1 MPEQT
6 PGTSR
11 RTFLRTNATLLAG
24 FALSTA
30 LPEAAHA
37 AGTEPSTEPSTGTGT
52 GTGTGKSTNL
62 AQYRPVTA
70 SSTDWAPTPASF
82 AVDGLAQTGVR
93 GSGWRAAAG
102 DPQWITVDL
111 QARSTIESVVLVFEA
126 DSSDPGFTPD
136 PGVNPFLHTTGFE
149 ALSSCAVAFSL
160 DVSDDGTSW
169 RTVHETSTGT
179 GGRTTITLPQPV
191 TARWIRMTSTKRA
204 NANPVGLNSF
214 EVYGSCTT
222 HRPSATGWTD
232 WGRHTAQPPA
242 LTVAGDGTVP
252 LESGW
257 TLTMDDWAGSTDG
270 AALSAPAVDVSGW
283 LPATVPGTV
292 HAALVEQGHLPEPTV
307 GFNNMRAPEALS
319 RHDWWYRRSFRL
331 PSGLATGQGRRVWL
345 EFDGVNHQ
353 AEVWLNGRKAGE
365 VTYPVARA
373 AFDVT
378 DALGGG
384 RQAGAKESAEES
396 AKGGAKDAEQVIA
409 VRIAPMPHPGNPG
422 DKGPSGIS
430 TLNSVAAQAD
440 SPTYLSISGWDWM
453 PAVRDRA
460 AGIWNHVRLR
470 STGDV
475 VIGDPRVDTALPDL
489 PAPAGSPDLPELA
502 TAEVTVVVPVRNAGS
517 TSRTSTVTATLHGAR
532 VSGSV
537 TLAAGESRELTFSPA
552 DHPQLRIRKPRLWW
566 PNGYG
571 EPALHDLVLT
581 ATADGRGSDRRTV
594 PVGLRQFDY
603 HYVQPI
609 VIGSDG
615 HSPPQTVNLPK
626 QQARYVRIQCGKRA
640 TGFGSSMWTLSVLDS
655 AAPGSDLALHKAA
668 TASSS
673 DNDNDLPANAVDG
686 DATTRWSSGYSDD
699 QWIQVDLGASTAF
712 DQVVVTWETAYA
724 LTFTVQVSD
733 DGAGWTD
740 VQSVSNTGTQLQI
753 SVNGVRVLCRG
764 GNWGFDEL
772 LRRVLPDRMDDAVGM
787 HRDMNFTMIRNWI
800 GSSNREEFF
809 AACDRNGILVWNDFW
824 EGDAIFPPDAGVP
837 AFLDIGR
844 DTVLRYRHHPCLAV
858 WCATNESDP
867 PAAVD
872 AGLRAAVT
880 SLHPGILYQGNS
892 AGGIVTG
899 HGPYSW
905 IDPAA
910 YFSGDTYSIGSYG
923 FHSEIGIP
931 TVPVAESMRNL
942 AADQPS
948 WPIGDVW
955 YHHDWCTRGGQ
966 NPDTYRAAIDDRFGA
981 SDTLDD
987 FCARAQF
994 VNYESMRAI
1003 FEAYNAKMWDDA
1015 SGVLLWMSHP
1025 AHHSTVW
1032 QTYDYDLDVNGSYY
1046 GARKGCE
1053 PLHVQ
1058 ASLAD
1063 WQVHA
1068 VNQTAAGLTGATVT
1082 ARLVDLHG
1090 ASLGAARQ
1098 QTLDVPASSA
1108 AAAFTVPF
1116 TAALPAAHLLR
1127 LTLTDRHGSRV
1138 SDNTYLRYRAAGD
1151 VRAVGDL
1158 APARLRGTVRRKGR
1172 DGATVTVRNDGGSVV
1187 ALLRLG
1193 VRDAHSD
1200 ARVLPARYSDNY
1212 LWVLPGES
1220 RDITV
1225 SWPARALPSGEPRFT
1240 AEALNMPLRRL

>member
-1 MPEQT
+1 MPAAPEHS
-6 PGTSR
+6 PRPSR
-11 RTFLRTNATLLAG
+11 RAFLRTNATLLAG
-24 FALSTA
+24 FALAAA

-37 AGTEPSTEPSTGTGT
+37 AGADTGATGHAGTGGSTGTD
-52 GTGTGKSTNL
+52 L
-62 AQYRPVTA
+62 ARYRPVAA

-82 AVDGLAQTGVR
+82 AVDGLAETGVR
-93 GSGWRAAAG
+93 GSGWRASADAAAG
-102 DPQWITVDL
+102 TPQWISVDL
-111 QARSTIESVVLVFEA
+111 QAPCAIDSVVLVFEA
-126 DSSDPGFTPD
+126 DRDDPGFTPD
-136 PGVNPFLHTTGFE
+136 PGINPFLHTTGFE
-149 ALSSCAVAFSL
+149 ALSSCAVAFTL
-160 DVSDDGTSW
+160 DVSDDGASW
-169 RTVHETSTGT
+169 RTVYRTSNGT
-179 GGRTTITLPQPV
+179 GGRSEVTLPKPV
-191 TARWIRMTSTKRA
+191 TARWVRMTSTEQA
-204 NANPVGLNSF
+204 NGNPVGLNGF
-214 EVYGSCTT
+214 EVYGRCDVP
-222 HRPSATGWTD
+222 RPAATGWTD
-232 WGRHTAQPPA
+232 WGRHTAPAPP
-242 LTVAGDGTVP
+242 LEVAADGTVP
-252 LESGW
+252 LASGW
-257 TLTMDDWAGSTDG
+257 TLTMDDWAGSADG
-270 AALSAPAVDVSGW
+270 AVLSAHGVDVSRW
-283 LPATVPGTV
+283 LPAVVPGTV
-292 HAALVEQGHLPEPTV
+292 HASLVAAGHLPEPTV

-319 RHDWWYRRSFRL
+319 RHDWWYRRAFRL
-331 PSGLATGQGRRVWL
+331 PAGLATGHGRRVWL
-345 EFDGVNHQ
+345 EFEGVNH
-353 AEVWLNGRKAGE
+353 AGEVWLNGRKAGE

-373 AFDVT
+373 ALDVT
-378 DALGGG
+378 GLLGGG
-384 RQAGAKESAEES
+384 
-396 AKGGAKDAEQVIA
+396 EQVLA
-409 VRIAPMPHPGNPG
+409 VRVAPMPHPGNPG
-422 DKGPSGIS
+422 DKGPSGVS
-430 TLNSVAAQAD
+430 TLNSVAPQAD

-470 STGDV
+470 TTGDV
-475 VIGDPRVDTALPDL
+475 VLGDPRVDTVLPALPATD
-489 PAPAGSPDLPELA
+489 

-517 TSRTSTVTATLHGAR
+517 TARTATVTATLHGAR

-537 TLAAGESRELTFSPA
+537 ELAAGESREITFSPA
-552 DHPQLRIRKPRLWW
+552 DHPQLVIDQPRLWW

-571 EPALHDLVLT
+571 EATLHDLVLT
-581 ATADGRGSDRRTV
+581 AATAGRTSDRRTV
-594 PVGLRQFDY
+594 QVGLRQFGY
-603 HYVQPI
+603 HSEQPI

-615 HSPPQTVNLPK
+615 HSAPQTVDLPA
-626 QQARYVRIQCGKRA
+626 QHARYVRIQCGKRA
-640 TGFGSSMWTLSVLDS
+640 TGFGASMWTLSVRDS
-655 AAPGSDLALHKAA
+655 SDPDTDLALRKTA

-673 DNDNDLPANAVDG
+673 DNANDLPGNAVDG
-686 DATTRWSSGYSDD
+686 DNSTRWSSGYSDD
-699 QWIQVDLGASTAF
+699 QWIQVDLGAATAF

-733 DGAGWTD
+733 DGATWTD
-740 VQSVSNTGTQLQI
+740 VQSVRNTGTQLQI
-753 SVNGVRVLCRG
+753 SANGVRVLCRG

-772 LRRVLPDRMDDAVGM
+772 LRRALPHRIDDAVGM

-824 EGDAIFPPDAGVP
+824 EGDAIFPPDGSVP
-837 AFLDIGR
+837 VFLDIAA

-872 AGLRAAVT
+872 TGLRDAVA

-931 TVPVAESMRNL
+931 TVPVAESMRRL

-1003 FEAYNAKMWDDA
+1003 FEAYNAHMWDDA

-1068 VNQTAAGLTGATVT
+1068 VNQTAADLTGARVE

-1090 ASLGAARQ
+1090 TALAAPRQ
-1098 QTLDVPASSA
+1098 QVLDVPASSA
-1108 AAAFTVPF
+1108 APAFTVPF
-1116 TAALPAAHLLR
+1116 GAALPAAHLLR
-1127 LTLTDRHGSRV
+1127 LTLTDRHGTRV
-1138 SDNTYLRYRAAGD
+1138 SDNTYLRYRAPGD
-1151 VRAVGDL
+1151 VKALGGL
-1158 APARLRGTVRRKGR
+1158 APAKLHTAVRRRGR
-1172 DGATVTVRNDGGSVV
+1172 DEAALTVRNDGAGVA

-1193 VRDAHSD
+1193 VRDAHRD
-1200 ARVLPARYSDNY
+1200 TRVLPARYSDNY
-1212 LWVLPGES
+1212 LWLLPGES
-1220 RDITV
+1220 REVTV
-1225 SWPARALPSGEPRFT
+1225 SWPSRALPSGEPRFT

>member
-1 MPEQT
+1 MPEHQ
-6 PGTSR
+6 PRTSR

-24 FALSTA
+24 FALSAA

-37 AGTEPSTEPSTGTGT
+37 AGSAAPAGASAAAQAAAGGTD
-52 GTGTGKSTNL
+52 L
-62 AQYRPVTA
+62 ARYRPVA
-70 SSTDWAPTPASF
+70 VSSTDWAPTPGSF
-82 AVDGLAQTGVR
+82 AVDGLAQSGVR

-102 DPQWITVDL
+102 DPQWISVDL
-111 QARSTIESVVLVFEA
+111 QAPATIESVVLVFEA

-136 PGVNPFLHTTGFE
+136 PGINPFLHTTGFE

-160 DVSDDGTSW
+160 EVSDDGDAW
-169 RTVHETSTGT
+169 RSVYETSSGT
-179 GGRTTITLPQPV
+179 GGTMTITLPEPV

-204 NANPVGLNSF
+204 NANPVGLNGF
-214 EVYGSCTT
+214 EVYGSCRT
-222 HRPSATGWTD
+222 HRPAATGWTD
-232 WGRHTAQPPA
+232 WGRHTAQAPA
-242 LTVAGDGTVP
+242 LKVAGDGTVP

-257 TLTMDDWAGSTDG
+257 TLTMDDLAGSDDG
-270 AALSAPAVDVSGW
+270 AALSAGGLDVSGW

-292 HAALVEQGHLPEPTV
+292 HASLVEQGHLPEPTV

-319 RHDWWYRRSFRL
+319 RHGWWYRRAFHL
-331 PSGLATGQGRRVWL
+331 PAGLATGHGRRVWL

-353 AEVWLNGRKAGE
+353 AEVWLNGGKVGE

-378 DALGGG
+378 GALGSG
-384 RQAGAKESAEES
+384 
-396 AKGGAKDAEQVIA
+396 EQVLA
-409 VRIAPMPHPGNPG
+409 VSIAPMPHPGNPG

-430 TLNSVAAQAD
+430 TLNSVAAAAD

-489 PAPAGSPDLPELA
+489 PAAGA
-502 TAEVTVVVPVRNAGS
+502 AEVTVVVPVRNAGGAAQ
-517 TSRTSTVTATLHGAR
+517 RTTVGATLHGAR
-532 VSGSV
+532 VSSTV
-537 TLAAGESRELTFSPA
+537 TLAAGESREIVFAPA
-552 DHPQLRIRKPRLWW
+552 DHPQLRIATPQLWW

-571 EPALHDLVLT
+571 DPALHDLVLT
-581 ATADGRGSDRRTV
+581 ATAAGKTSDRRTAQ
-594 PVGLRQFDY
+594 VGLRQFDY
-603 HYVQPI
+603 HYDQPI
-609 VIGSDG
+609 VIGSNG
-615 HSPPQTVNLPK
+615 HSAPQTVNLPQ

-640 TGFGSSMWTLSVLDS
+640 TGFGASMWTLSVLDS
-655 AAPGSDLALHKAA
+655 AAPGTDLALHRTA

-673 DNDNDLPANAVDG
+673 DNDSDQPANAVDG
-686 DATTRWSSGYSDD
+686 SDTTRWSSGYSDD
-699 QWIQVDLGASTAF
+699 QWIQVDLGASAAF
-712 DQVVVTWETAYA
+712 DQVVITWETAYA

-733 DGAGWTD
+733 DGATWTD

-753 SVNGVRVLCRG
+753 AVNGVRVLCRG

-772 LRRVLPDRMDDAVGM
+772 LRRMLPDRMDDAVGM

-824 EGDAIFPPDAGVP
+824 EGDAIFPPDAGLT
-837 AFLDIGR
+837 AFLDIAR

-867 PAAVD
+867 PAAID

-880 SLHPGILYQGNS
+880 AVHPGILYQGNS

-905 IDPAA
+905 IDPAK

-931 TVPVAESMRNL
+931 TVPVAESMRHL
-942 AADQPS
+942 AGDQPS

-955 YHHDWCTRGGQ
+955 FHHDWCTRGGQ
-966 NPDTYRAAIDDRFGA
+966 NPDTYRAAVDDRFGA
-981 SDTLDD
+981 SDSLDD

-1003 FEAYNAKMWDDA
+1003 FEAYNATMWDDA

-1068 VNQTAAGLTGATVT
+1068 VNQTAAALTGVTVT

-1090 ASLGAARQ
+1090 TSLAAAQTR
-1098 QTLDVPASSA
+1098 TLDVAASSS

-1116 TAALPAAHLLR
+1116 ADGLPTPHLLR
-1127 LTLTDRHGSRV
+1127 LTLTDRHGTQL
-1138 SDNTYLRYRAAGD
+1138 SDNSYLRYRAASD
-1151 VRAVGDL
+1151 VRAVNDL
-1158 APARLRGTVRRKGR
+1158 ATARLRTGVRRTGR
-1172 DGATVTVRNDGGSVV
+1172 DEAVVSLRNDGDGVA

-1193 VRDAHSD
+1193 VRDAHAD
-1200 ARVLPARYSDNY
+1200 TRVLPARYSDNY
-1212 LWVLPGES
+1212 LWLLPGES
-1220 RDITV
+1220 RDVTV

-1240 AEALNMPLRRL
+1240 AEALNLPLRRL

>member
-1 MPEQT
+1 MPEHQ
-6 PGTSR
+6 PHTSR

-24 FALSTA
+24 FALSAA
-30 LPEAAHA
+30 LPAAAAHA
-37 AGTEPSTEPSTGTGT
+37 AESGPGPDVRRRGAAVD
-52 GTGTGKSTNL
+52 L
-62 AQYRPVTA
+62 AQYRPVAA
-70 SSTDWAPTPASF
+70 SSTDWAPTPAWF

-102 DPQWITVDL
+102 DPQWISVDL
-111 QARSTIESVVLVFEA
+111 QAPSTIESVVLVFEA

-136 PGVNPFLHTTGFE
+136 PGINPFLHTTGFE

-160 DVSDDGTSW
+160 DVSDDGKAW
-169 RTVHETSTGT
+169 RSVYETSSGT
-179 GGRTTITLPQPV
+179 GGTMTITLPKPV

-204 NANPVGLNSF
+204 NDNPVGLNSF
-214 EVYGSCTT
+214 EVYGSCDAQ
-222 HRPSATGWTD
+222 RPAATGWTG
-232 WGRHTAQPPA
+232 WGRHTGQAPELA
-242 LTVAGDGTVP
+242 VAPDGTVP
-252 LESGW
+252 VESGW
-257 TLTMDDWAGSTDG
+257 TLTMDDWAGSDNG
-270 AALSAPAVDVSGW
+270 ATLSGHGVDVSGW

-292 HAALVEQGHLPEPTV
+292 HASLVEQGHLPEPTV
-307 GFNNMRAPEALS
+307 GFNNMRSPEALS
-319 RHDWWYRRSFRL
+319 RHGWWYRRAFHL
-331 PSGLATGQGRRVWL
+331 PPGLATGPGRRVWL

-353 AEVWLNGRKAGE
+353 AEVWLNGHRAGE

-378 DALGGG
+378 DTLGSG
-384 RQAGAKESAEES
+384 
-396 AKGGAKDAEQVIA
+396 EQVIA
-409 VRIAPMPHPGNPG
+409 VSIAPMPHPGNPG

-430 TLNSVAAQAD
+430 TLNSVAAAAD

-460 AGIWNHVRLR
+460 AGIWNHVRFR
-470 STGDV
+470 STGDIV
-475 VIGDPRVDTALPDL
+475 VGDPRVDTALPGL
-489 PAPAGSPDLPELA
+489 PALA
-502 TAEVTVVVPVRNAGS
+502 AAEVTVVVPVRNASG
-517 TSRTSTVTATLHGAR
+517 TSQATTVTANLHGAR
-532 VSGSV
+532 VSSTV
-537 TLAAGESRELTFSPA
+537 TLAAGESREITFTPA
-552 DHPQLRIRKPRLWW
+552 EYPQLRISKPQLWW

-571 EPALHDLVLT
+571 DPALHDLVLT
-581 ATADGRGSDRRTV
+581 ATAAGRTSDRRTV
-594 PVGLRQFDY
+594 KVGLRQFDY
-603 HYVQPI
+603 HYDEPI
-609 VIGSDG
+609 VIGPDG

-640 TGFGSSMWTLSVLDS
+640 TGFGASMWTLSILDS
-655 AAPGSDLALHKAA
+655 GTPGTDLALHKTA

-673 DNDNDLPANAVDG
+673 DNGADQPANAVDG
-686 DATTRWSSGYSDD
+686 SDTTRWSSGYADD
-699 QWIQVDLGASTAF
+699 QWIQVDLGASAAF
-712 DQVVVTWETAYA
+712 DQVVITWETAYA
-724 LTFTVQVSD
+724 LTFTVQISD
-733 DGAGWTD
+733 DGTTWTG

-753 SVNGVRVLCRG
+753 AVNGVRVLCRG

-772 LRRVLPDRMDDAVGM
+772 LRRVLPHRMDDAVAM

-800 GSSNREEFF
+800 GSSNRAEFF
-809 AACDRNGILVWNDFW
+809 AACDSNGILVWNDFW
-824 EGDAIFPPDAGVP
+824 EGDAIFPTNEGVP
-837 AFLDIGR
+837 GFLDIAR
-844 DTVLRYRHHPCLAV
+844 DTILRYRHHPCLAV
-858 WCATNESDP
+858 WCATNESNP
-867 PAAVD
+867 PADID
-872 AGLRAAVT
+872 AGLRAAVST
-880 SLHPGILYQGNS
+880 VHPGILYQGNS

-905 IDPAA
+905 IDPAK

-931 TVPVAESMRNL
+931 TVPVAESMRHL

-955 YHHDWCTRGGQ
+955 FHHDWCTRGGQ
-966 NPDTYRAAIDDRFGA
+966 NPDTYRAAIDDRFGT
-981 SDTLDD
+981 SDNLDD

-994 VNYESMRAI
+994 VNFESMRAI

-1046 GARKGCE
+1046 GARKACE

-1068 VNQTAAGLTGATVT
+1068 VNQTAAALTGAKVT
-1082 ARLVDLHG
+1082 AQLVDLHG
-1090 ASLGAARQ
+1090 KQLAAAQ
-1098 QTLDVPASSA
+1098 TSTLDVPASSA

-1116 TAALPAAHLLR
+1116 AAALPTPHLLR
-1127 LTLTDRHGSRV
+1127 LTLTDRQGKQV
-1138 SDNTYLRYRAAGD
+1138 SDNTYLRYRAASD
-1151 VRAVGDL
+1151 VQAVNNI
-1158 APARLRGTVRRKGR
+1158 APARLRTTVRRTDR
-1172 DGATVTVRNDGGSVV
+1172 DEATVTLHNDGDTV
-1187 ALLRLG
+1187 AALVRLG

-1200 ARVLPARYSDNY
+1200 TRVLPTRYSDNY

-1220 RDITV
+1220 RDVTL

-1240 AEALNMPLRRL
+1240 AEALNLPLRRL